1 MISKRMQFQN
11 PIEKSQL
18 KLTTATVRPEPD
30 QLENTLKAPLHSS
43 DANLHQVRSEE
54 DGSGRRNDDAIDAFT
69 SREVGRTTKGII
81 SAKLHASYRCWSR
94 LEDFSDG
101 GRTKFQC
108 LTNAANYTWHLWHCS
123 NFTNIRHSNS
133 CFENMEHDDPFAT

>member
-54 DGSGRRNDDAIDAFT
+54 DGRRCPSHDQHCYRHEDA
-69 SREVGRTTKGII
+69 
-81 SAKLHASYRCWSR
+81 
-94 LEDFSDG
+94 
-101 GRTKFQC
+101 
-108 LTNAANYTWHLWHCS
+108 
-123 NFTNIRHSNS
+123 
-133 CFENMEHDDPFAT
+133 